1 MDNHLCLVFAV
12 KKVENRA
19 MNAFIFKSTTYDPEA
34 QTIELGYAYADGP
47 EFRETIH
54 FPGAKEALSE
64 EENDALSKA
73 MRGLHMAAGISYYK
87 AYCPKDIIVE
97 NHTLTKEEA
106 DFFYKFYLHGLGE
119 FSVENNIDLRK
130 VIFFPVTSN
139 HHLHASEL
147 ALEKNCVVPIG
158 GGKDSIVTLE
168 ALKKAGHP
176 LRMIAINAGK
186 PIMDVMEV
194 AGDDTI
200 HIKRTLDPKLF
211 DLNDEG
217 VMNGHVPITGILSFI
232 MACGAILYGY
242 DSVVMS
248 NEGSASEGNME
259 FAGLEVNHQY
269 SKSLEFEWDFER
281 YIRRFSLK
289 NFHYFSLLRPLSETG
304 IAALF
309 ATQSQYFDHFK
320 SCNRNFHIDEGVREY
335 GWCCNCAKCQFVFL
349 ALAPFVDRE
358 KLISIFG
365 KNMLDDEAQEDGF
378 RELCGLKGHKPFECV
393 GEIEECQQIM
403 KCLTTTEWADDK
415 LVKKLSPEL
424 EIIKLDKNEL
434 KALTLQYKYEHN
446 IPKEFLEMLNAFIRA

>member
-1 MDNHLCLVFAV
+1 
-12 KKVENRA
+12 
-19 MNAFIFKSTTYDPEA
+19 MNAFIFKSATYD
-34 QTIELGYAYADGP
+34 QDKKLISLGYAYADGP
-47 EFRETIH
+47 EFSETIH
-54 FPGAKEALSE
+54 FPGAKESLSE
-64 EENDALSKA
+64 EESDALDKA

-139 HHLHASEL
+139 HHLHASEIEL
-147 ALEKNCVVPIG
+147 AKRCVVPIG
-158 GGKDSIVTLE
+158 GGKDSIVSLE
-168 ALKKAGHP
+168 ALKKAQRP

-186 PIMDVMEV
+186 PIKDVMEG
-194 AGDDTI
+194 ASGDAI
-200 HIKRTLDPKLF
+200 HIKRTLDPALF

-232 MACGAILYGY
+232 MACGAILYDY

-259 FAGLEVNHQY
+259 FAGMEVNHQY
-269 SKSLEFEWDFER
+269 SKSLEFERDFER

-309 ATQSQYFDHFK
+309 ANQSQYLDVFK
-320 SCNRNFHIDEGVREY
+320 SCNRNFHIDADARKY
-335 GWCCNCAKCQFVFL
+335 GWCCNCPKCQFVFL
-349 ALAPFVDRE
+349 ALAPFTPRE
-358 KLISIFG
+358 KLIGIFG
-365 KNMLDDEAQEDGF
+365 KNMLDDPAQEDGF

-393 GEIEECQQIM
+393 GEIEECQQII
-403 KCLTTTEWADDK
+403 KCLTTTEWAEDI
-415 LVKKLSPEL
+415 LVKKLAAEL
-424 EIIKLDKNEL
+424 DIAAISAAEL
-434 KALTLQYKYEHN
+434 KKSALQFKYDHN
-446 IPKEFLEMLNAFIRA
+446 IPKEFLEQLNAFIGA